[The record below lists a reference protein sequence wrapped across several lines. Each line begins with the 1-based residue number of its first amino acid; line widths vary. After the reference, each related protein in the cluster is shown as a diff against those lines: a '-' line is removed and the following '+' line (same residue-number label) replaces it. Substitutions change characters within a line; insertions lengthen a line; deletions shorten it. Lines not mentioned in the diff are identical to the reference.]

1 MKKLRLKNNNI
12 GMTLVEL
19 LVAIAI
25 FAAAIVPMLYAFV
38 YSTGFNFKAQQT
50 MQSTGIAQAIIEK
63 CKAANVD
70 YDELVADLT
79 SGDILTENNNFDF
92 DTASFTTNA
101 LTGESYYL
109 ITGVKA
115 KTFEGHDVS
124 DAVDGGNSN
133 RRSYNV
139 KVTLTPMTDA
149 ITDYS
154 ALHPMRSGIT
164 ANYVSVDSLRGQ
176 DSAFQVAFMEELKE
190 TVRDNAVITP
200 TVPSDAVRNTL
211 TDYIV
216 NSLDIQKLELKR
228 VITIDADDSGVKVT
242 VDYEFVSYNGL
253 TSLQYDNHH
262 ANGGTNYHVTLNATP
277 DTHLD
282 SSKSYYLPPYEDD
295 ILTTGPASSVFFYY
309 YPLYKATAGFDGTN
323 GTIDDTAGFTDSFIL
338 NNNMTHDY
346 LGTTDGRLDFYLF
359 KQLPLSGTDDF
370 YPDADIE
377 GLDDEYKAE
386 IRLNGNGVF
395 VTNLY
400 HNLLWNVSSLDDID
414 TAYYPVV
421 TETAGSLAY
430 NRTYVVHADPSNLT
444 DRSSL
449 RPHVTQNYKDT
460 FYVTTVTGYE
470 HDSYILEDM
479 ACIPYG
485 SEKSD
490 IALAGRFGS
499 RFKITVEVINPSTG
513 STIETMTSEFLNW

>member
-19 LVAIAI
+19 LVALAI

-50 MQSTGIAQAIIEK
+50 QQSTGIAQAIIEK

-70 YDELVADLT
+70 YDQLVLDLT
-79 SGDILTENNNFDF
+79 SGDILKENNNFNVG
-92 DTASFTTNA
+92 TVSVSGNTFTLNN
-101 LTGESYYL
+101 
-109 ITGVKA
+109 VKP
-115 KTFEGHDVS
+115 KTYNGNDVN
-124 DAVDGGNSN
+124 DAVDAGNSD
-133 RRSYNV
+133 RRSYTVRVN
-139 KVTLTPMTDA
+139 LTPIGDA

-164 ANYVSVDSLRGQ
+164 ANYVTVDSLRGQ
-176 DSAFQVAFMEELKE
+176 DRAFQSAFMEELKE
-190 TVRDNAVITP
+190 TIRDNAVITP
-200 TVPSDAVRNTL
+200 TPASRTIFEN
-211 TDYIV
+211 YIID
-216 NSLDIQKLELKR
+216 SLDIQKLQLKR

-242 VDYEFVSYNGL
+242 VDYEFVSYDGL
-253 TSLQYDNHH
+253 TSLQYNNHH
-262 ANGGTNYHVTLNATP
+262 PNGGTNYHVTLNATP

-282 SSKSYYLPPYEDD
+282 ASKSYYLPPYEDD

-309 YPLYKATAGFDGTN
+309 YPLYKATAGFDDTN

-346 LGTTDGRLDFYLF
+346 LGNTDGRLDFYLF

-370 YPDADIE
+370 YPDANIE
-377 GLDDEYKAE
+377 NLDKEYKVD

-400 HNLLWNVSSLDDID
+400 HNLLWNVSSLDEID
-414 TAYYPVV
+414 SAYYPSV
-421 TETAGSLAY
+421 TESAGSLAY
-430 NRTYVVHADPSNLT
+430 NRTYVVHADPGNLT

-449 RPHVTQNYKDT
+449 RPRVSQNYKDT

-490 IALAGRFGS
+490 IPLTGRFGS
-499 RFKITVEVINPSTG
+499 RFRITVEVINPSTG
-513 STIETMTSEFLNW
+513 ATIETMSSDFLNW

>member
-1 MKKLRLKNNNI
+1 MKKLRLKNNNF

-50 MQSTGIAQAIIEK
+50 QQSTGIAQAIIEK

-70 YDELVADLT
+70 YDELVADLQ
-79 SGDILTENNNFDF
+79 SGDIITENLHFDF
-92 DTASFTTNA
+92 DSTSYTVNA
-101 LTGESYYL
+101 LTGESYYE
-109 ITGVKA
+109 ISGVKV
-115 KTFEGHDVS
+115 KTFDGNDVN
-124 DAVDGGNSN
+124 DIVDNGNAN

-139 KVTLTPMTDA
+139 KVTLVPIGDA

-154 ALHPMRSGIT
+154 ALHPMRSGVT
-164 ANYVSVDSLRGQ
+164 ANYVTVDSLRGQ
-176 DSAFQVAFMEELKE
+176 DRAFQSAFMEELKD

-200 TVPSDAVRNTL
+200 TPADPVRTVLEN
-211 TDYIV
+211 YIID
-216 NSLDIQKLELKR
+216 SLDIQKLELKR

-242 VDYEFVSYNGL
+242 VDYEFVSYNGIS
-253 TSLQYDNHH
+253 SLQYDNHH
-262 ANGGTNYHVTLNATP
+262 SNGGTNYHVVLNATP

-282 SSKSYYLPPYEDD
+282 ASESYYLPPYEDD
-295 ILTTGPASSVFFYY
+295 VLTTGPASSVFFYY
-309 YPLYKATAGFDGTN
+309 YPLYKATAGFDDTN

-338 NNNMTHDY
+338 NNNMTQDY
-346 LGTTDGRLDFYLF
+346 LGNTDGRLDFYLF

-370 YPDADIE
+370 YADARVE
-377 GLDDEYKAE
+377 NLDSEYKPE

-400 HNLLWNVSSLDDID
+400 HNLLWNVSTLDEID

-421 TETAGSLAY
+421 TESAGTLAY
-430 NRTYVVHADPSNLT
+430 NRTYVVHADPTNLS

-449 RPHVTQNYKDT
+449 RPRASQNYKDT
-460 FYVTTVTGYE
+460 FYVTSVTGYE

-490 IALAGRFGS
+490 IPLIGRFGS

-513 STIETMTSEFLNW
+513 STIETMSSEFLNW